1 MFRKLSLSML
11 MAALLV
17 SVAYAKELKLNV
29 RVAPTP
35 PSLSTAVKFSEPSGN
50 NILDAEETGTLTIT
64 VKNDGKGD
72 AFDVVVNIQA
82 DKSIHGLSYEQTIAL
97 GTIPAGKS
105 MTGSA
110 SLRASV
116 DLPTERVSFT
126 VRVTEANGFDAD
138 PKRLTFGLKAFEP
151 PQLIVADMGI
161 EDQNRNSKVEP
172 LENVEVTVRV
182 QNAGHGDARGVS
194 VEIQNEENV
203 YIGGDGK
210 TNFEIGGLRAGE
222 FKDIRF
228 IFYTNKRIQDGQ
240 KIPITVKLSE
250 ERPTFNAAK
259 ALNLVM
265 NARQRSAEE
274 IVVKG
279 TEPPR
284 TKIEIASGLSVDV
297 DVNVPEGMKAG
308 KDDVAVVIGNKHYS
322 AEGVP
327 AVEYAD
333 RDAHMVKE
341 YLIATFGFKPD
352 NIIYEED
359 ATLSKF
365 NEIFGTPSHPDKSKL
380 SGYIKK
386 KGVSRLFI
394 YYVGHGAP
402 DLDSQ
407 EAYFVPVDASPQY
420 ISVNGY
426 SLQTFYANISKLP
439 AREITIVLDS
449 CFSGNSDKG
458 MLFKGISPAMV
469 KVKKSYA
476 GPGNATLITSAA
488 MDGVSAW
495 YPEKRHSLFTYYFL
509 KALQGE
515 ADADKD
521 RRITIGEV
529 KSYLKENV
537 PYMARRL
544 KNIEQTPVVT
554 GHADSVLVTLK

>member
-1 MFRKLSLSML
+1 MCRKLSLSML
-11 MAALLV
+11 MAVALLV
-17 SVAYAKELKLNV
+17 SVAYAKELRLNV

-72 AFDVVVNIQA
+72 AFDVTVTIQA
-82 DKSIHGLSYEQTIAL
+82 DKSIQGLSYEQTIAL
-97 GTIPAGKS
+97 GTIPAGKG

-110 SLRASV
+110 SLRASA

-182 QNAGHGDARGVS
+182 QNAGHGDARGVA
-194 VEIQNEENV
+194 VEIQNGENV

-222 FKDIRF
+222 FRDIRF

-240 KIPITVKLSE
+240 KIPITVKISE
-250 ERPTFNAAK
+250 ARPTFNTAK
-259 ALNLVM
+259 ALGLVM
-265 NARQRSAEE
+265 NAKQRSAEE

-284 TKIEIASGLSVDV
+284 PKIEVASGLSVDV

-308 KDDVAVVIGNKHYS
+308 KDDVAVVIGNKRYS

-333 RDAHMVKE
+333 RDAHMVRE
-341 YLIATFGFKPD
+341 YLITTFGFKPD

-365 NEIFGTPSHPDKSKL
+365 NEIFGTLSHPARSKL
-380 SGYIKK
+380 SGWIK

-402 DLDSQ
+402 DLDTQ
-407 EAYFVPVDASPQY
+407 EAYFVPVDANPQY

-426 SLQTFYANISKLP
+426 SLQTFYANLSKLP

-458 MLFKGISPAMV
+458 MLFKGISPAQL
-469 KVKKSYA
+469 KVRKSYA

-488 MDGVSAW
+488 VDGVSTW
-495 YPEKRHSLFTYYFL
+495 YPDKRHSLFTYYFL

-521 RRITIGEV
+521 RRITVGEV
-529 KSYLKENV
+529 GSYLKENV

-554 GHADSVLVTLK
+554 GREGSVLVTLK